1 MGRRF
6 PLLLAVAIACVASM
20 AAAQAPHPSPTPRPA
35 AKPPRPTPVP
45 PKRVFTNDDL
55 EESRKRPSAVQDLQA
70 KEGTVGYEHAEGSP
84 EPSPAFQPTPEPTPT
99 QEEQNQQQIA
109 AAEEQ
114 VRQLDAQAK
123 ELLWRQLQSTD
134 TYEIM
139 RLKQEQQEVLN
150 QLEAAKAELARIRG
164 EAPAGGGTPP
174 EPTRQPG

>member
-1 MGRRF
+1 MDRRSS
-6 PLLLAVAIACVASM
+6 LLLAAALACAAPVAS
-20 AAAQAPHPSPTPRPA
+20 AQAPSPSPTPRPA
-35 AKPPRPTPVP
+35 AKPARPPNVPP

-55 EESRKRPSAVQDLQA
+55 EEARKRPSAVQDLQA
-70 KEGTVGYEHAEGSP
+70 KEGTVGYEHADGS
-84 EPSPAFQPTPEPTPT
+84 EPSPVVQPTPEPTPS
-99 QEEQNQQQIA
+99 QDEQRQQQIA
-109 AAEEQ
+109 AAEES

-139 RLKQEQQEVLN
+139 RLRQEQQEVLN

-164 EAPAGGGTPP
+164 EAPAGGATP